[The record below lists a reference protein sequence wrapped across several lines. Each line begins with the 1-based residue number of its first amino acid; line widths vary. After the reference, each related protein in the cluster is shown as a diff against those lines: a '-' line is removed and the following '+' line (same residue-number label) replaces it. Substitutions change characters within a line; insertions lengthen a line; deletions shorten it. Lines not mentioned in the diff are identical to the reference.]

1 MTSLTRMRLLTL
13 VCLLSGLFIGGCSR
27 LLAPATHDKS
37 HSFEQR
43 CSPPAIHRNV
53 SITALQN
60 PVGESG
66 EVTAHLSIPDTY
78 SGRAIAAA
86 RAIEALPI
94 LKDIDRL
101 EQQGDSQALPLL
113 KAREKLIGRILSAM
127 EEIGSLT
134 PEIECESDRAD
145 QIADRLQDEHSTRT
159 KYETL
164 GAIIVAGA
172 AAAASGGAI
181 LAGVS
186 VTEAALVIAGGS
198 MAAGLGSLPLFSES
212 HQEFAHPRNLLREVW
227 DGPRM
232 STLFPKS
239 VWRYLSQ
246 QTKTE
251 LEGSTYRAELIESW
265 RQEGR
270 LGEPGSA
277 TEQKRIPLLFGDGG
291 VYELQDL
298 RARSAML
305 GLLSSS
311 VQKMHQDLEMLIRQ
325 VLIQEALT
333 E

>member
-1 MTSLTRMRLLTL
+1 MRLLTA
-13 VCLLSGLFIGGCSR
+13 VCLFCMLLIGGCSR
-27 LLAPATHDKS
+27 LLAPAVHDKAQ
-37 HSFEQR
+37 SFEHR

-66 EVTAHLSIPDTY
+66 AVTAELPTPDTY
-78 SGRAIAAA
+78 SARAIAAA

-101 EQQGDSQALPLL
+101 EQQGDSQAVPLL
-113 KAREKLIGRILSAM
+113 KAREKLIGRILLAM
-127 EEIGSLT
+127 EEVSSLSA
-134 PEIECESDRAD
+134 EIECESDRAD
-145 QIADRLQDEHSTRT
+145 QIADRLQDEHSSRT

-164 GAIIVAGA
+164 GAIVVAGVA
-172 AAAASGGAI
+172 AIASGGAI
-181 LAGVS
+181 LAGATVA
-186 VTEAALVIAGGS
+186 EAAAVIAGGS
-198 MAAGLGSLPLFSES
+198 MAAGLGSLPLFAES

-227 DGPRM
+227 EGPRT
-232 STLFPKS
+232 STLFPPS
-239 VWRYLSQ
+239 VWRYLSRQ
-246 QTKTE
+246 PKAE
-251 LEGSTYRAELIESW
+251 LDGSNYRAELIESW

-277 TEQKRIPLLFGDGG
+277 VEHKRIPLLFGDGG

-305 GLLSSS
+305 GLLSST

-325 VLIQEALT
+325 VLIQEALA